1 MMNRTNR
8 TNSTNRTNRANRMI
22 GKKLTSRELLVLAL
36 TASGFSDREIAEK
49 LSVSVRTVN
58 IHVEHFRAKLGAKS
72 REQAA
77 VKALKNG
84 LLSFDDIESLG
95 NA

>member
-1 MMNRTNR
+1 MMNR

-72 REQAA
+72 REQAV

-84 LLSFDDIESLG
+84 LLSFDDIERLG

>member
-1 MMNRTNR
+1 MMNR
-8 TNSTNRTNRANRMI
+8 TNSTNRTNRLM
-22 GKKLTSRELLVLAL
+22 GKRLTSRELLVLAL

-72 REQAA
+72 REQAV

-84 LLSFDDIESLG
+84 LLSFDDIERLG

>member
-1 MMNRTNR
+1 MMMNRTNR
-8 TNSTNRTNRANRMI
+8 TNSTNRTNRLM

-49 LSVSVRTVN
+49 LSVSARTVN

-72 REQAA
+72 REQAV
-77 VKALKNG
+77 VKALKSG
-84 LLSFDDIESLG
+84 LLSFDDIERLG